1 MVETTVTGTELKIV
15 ILDRDGVINE
25 DSDDY
30 IKSVDELLPIPGS
43 IDAIARLSQ
52 AGYIVVVASNQSGIA
67 RQLFDE
73 FELARMHQT
82 LCELVE
88 SAGGTLHG
96 IFYCPHGPDEGCPCR
111 KPAIGLLTRIECEF
125 GVSLKNAPFV
135 GDSMKDLIAAR
146 LAGCKPVLVKT
157 GKGLRTLAEASENE
171 LDGVDIFADLA
182 AFADTLTGPAT

>member
-1 MVETTVTGTELKIV
+1 MSSTAASTESKIV

-30 IKSVDELLPIPGS
+30 IKSLAEWVPIPGS

-52 AGYIVVVASNQSGIA
+52 AGYTVVVASNQSGIA

-73 FELARMHQT
+73 FELARIHQT
-82 LCELVE
+82 LCGLVE

-96 IFYCPHGPDEGCPCR
+96 IFYCPHGPEADCDCR

-125 GVSLKNAPFV
+125 GVSVQNAPFV

-146 LAGCKPVLVKT
+146 LAGCRPVLVKT
-157 GKGLRTLAEASENE
+157 GKGLQTQAEASENE
-171 LDGVDIFADLA
+171 LDGVDIFDDLA
-182 AFADTLTGPAT
+182 AFVDTFTGKAA